1 MITILLNDLKSS
13 KQVSALIAP
22 SSPPAESGPGGG
34 TPIWKSILEPHV
46 MLIGGAQAQVAGPA
60 PDLPDLSLWQILL
73 DNPTFVA
80 IDLVPIAILVTVVVI
95 VRRRY
100 ARFFGI
106 QRESLDHRKAA
117 DAQALAQNQSTEELI
132 ARQYGVINAHN
143 QQIAARA
150 DEALRISSETLAQI
164 STMNQSLARI
174 VDRLDRITGP
184 AA

>member
-1 MITILLNDLKSS
+1 M
-13 KQVSALIAP
+13 
-22 SSPPAESGPGGG
+22 
-34 TPIWKSILEPHV
+34 

-60 PDLPDLSLWQILL
+60 PDLPDPSLWQILL
-73 DNPTFVA
+73 DNPAFVA
-80 IDLVPIAILVTVVVI
+80 MNLVPIAILVTVVLI

-117 DAQALAQNQSTEELI
+117 DAQALTQNQSTEQLI

-174 VDRLDRITGP
+174 VDRLDRITGR